1 MRRHARW
8 VGLLLLVSALASLAM
23 AGCGSA
29 GGGQPALIS
38 RSDEISIGRDAAA
51 KLEAQYG
58 VDTNAERNQRL
69 QRIGERLAAA
79 ADPDRGFPW
88 RFRVLNQSEVNALA
102 LPGGFVYA
110 TRGLMEAPSV
120 TDAQL
125 AGVIG
130 HEVAHVTRHHAA
142 RQLEK
147 AMGAELLVSI
157 ATRGSSTSLQQA
169 SDLALQ
175 LALLKTDREAEYDS
189 DRYGTIYAD
198 KAGYDPAG
206 LLNFL
211 RMLAQQGS
219 SEPRWS
225 AFLRTHPLTQD
236 RIDRLQR
243 QVASMQA

>member
-1 MRRHARW
+1 MRRHALW
-8 VGLLLLVSALASLAM
+8 VGPLLCAM
-23 AGCGSA
+23 ALVGVALSGCGSA

-58 VDTNAERNQRL
+58 VDTNAARNQRL
-69 QRIGERLAAA
+69 AGIGQRLVAA
-79 ADPDRGFPW
+79 ADPDRGFAW
-88 RFRVLNQSEVNALA
+88 RFRILDQSEVNALA

-110 TRGLMEAPSV
+110 TRGLMESPEV

-125 AGVIG
+125 AGVMG

-147 AMGAELLVSI
+147 ALGAELLVSI

-169 SDLALQ
+169 SSLAVQ
-175 LALLKTDREAEYDS
+175 MALLKTDREAEYDS

-198 KAGYDPAG
+198 NAGYEAAG

-211 RMLAQQGS
+211 RMLARQGG

-236 RIDRLQR
+236 RIDRLER
-243 QVASMQA
+243 QVAAM